1 MRLMIFYPFVKPKKN
16 TSFPKKTDVLYDKAT
31 NEIAHFSC
39 YNSGMKRYV
48 IDTNLFFN
56 MEARMGLGDSTAIIM
71 QNMIKALTKAQK
83 NEQIEVFIPPSIG
96 EEIQSFFD
104 HPQEKDVVAFLG
116 SVTIKSPSAHA
127 LSISSDIMH
136 QLIDEYRERA
146 FRGMKVAEEELISTA
161 SMVMG
166 KEALAHKEFQ
176 MVIGKHISKLRDR
189 FRNATRTGTI
199 DSTADFELIILAIEQ
214 DAMLVSTDEGVLVWG
229 RKMGVKEM
237 DPSSFGTMLQAYL

>member
-1 MRLMIFYPFVKPKKN
+1 
-16 TSFPKKTDVLYDKAT
+16 
-31 NEIAHFSC
+31 
-39 YNSGMKRYV
+39 MKRYV

-56 MEARMGLGDSTAIIM
+56 MEARMGLGDSTATIM
-71 QNMIKALTKAQK
+71 QNMAKALSKAQK
-83 NEQIEVFIPPSIG
+83 NEEIEVLAPPSIV

-104 HPQEKDVVAFLG
+104 NPQEKDVAVLLG
-116 SVTIKSPSAHA
+116 SMTIKSPNVHA
-127 LSISSDIMH
+127 LSLSSDMMG
-136 QLIDEYRERA
+136 QLIEEYRERA

-161 SMVMG
+161 DMFMG
-166 KEALAHKEFQ
+166 KEVLGHKEFQ

-229 RKMGVKEM
+229 RKMGVKEV